1 MNDTR
6 HNKKLIVNLFS
17 TGWPGTT
24 LWPTD
29 TSPSLLW
36 EKPHALRH
44 VVTVQ
49 TSRRLRQDV
58 ASDIGRSDAF
68 LVFVEVPDTWGP
80 KAVGRI
86 SPFHRPPGCHFKWA
100 QKHYLLQKWISK
112 KELSMNG
119 EGLLSFCPSM
129 NSEICCLV
137 IESSGCHRGCITNLA
152 PVVLDAIGQNS
163 HLAAFWKAF
172 QNTTINQ

>member
-1 MNDTR
+1 MAW
-6 HNKKLIVNLFS
+6 HHLVA
-17 TGWPGTT
+17 
-24 LWPTD
+24 
-29 TSPSLLW
+29 
-36 EKPHALRH
+36 HRH
-44 VVTVQ
+44 VAKSPVRKGARPPPRSDGSNLPTFEAKDVAY
-49 TSRRLRQDV
+49 V
-58 ASDIGRSDAF
+58 ASDAIGRLSG
-68 LVFVEVPDTWGP
+68 VPEVPDTWGP

-86 SPFHRPPGCHFKWA
+86 SPFHHPPGCHFKWA